1 MENKTKTKRPP
12 RKRRSLSVAERKKQL
27 HLRIGLSLAGIFL
40 VFFLFLAPFGPH
52 LLFGK
57 GRAVNL
63 SDSVLQYQALVDQY
77 CEEYSIPAFSQ
88 VVLAIMQQESA
99 GSVADVMQA
108 SESPFNTW
116 YANTPNS
123 ILDPDYSIRVG
134 VETFA
139 YCLNEAGCTSP
150 RQKSRLKLALQTYN
164 YGNSYASWALTNYGG
179 YPQDNALEFAENMKG
194 KLGWSQYGDP
204 EYVSHVLRYYRS

>member
-116 YANTPNS
+116 
-123 ILDPDYSIRVG
+123 
-134 VETFA
+134 
-139 YCLNEAGCTSP
+139 
-150 RQKSRLKLALQTYN
+150 
-164 YGNSYASWALTNYGG
+164 ALTNYGG
-179 YPQDNALEFAENMKG
+179 YSQDNALEFAENMKG